1 MTDMTTETDVE
12 AGAEAGAEPEVID
25 ELRRVDERIETLRA
39 ELENGDVPTEKL
51 EGLVDLFRSVEAVLD
66 RWEER
71 ATDWDDFQGYVKFR
85 DDLAETLEAAPE
97 DLPKRDAFAAADEH
111 VKTGDVSTSLD
122 ASDFDAAREALEP
135 VRSVVETYEALES
148 AREERGRRYRRAR
161 RRAKELRERIDSL
174 ERIRE
179 LGQADL
185 EAPIGRLREPIE
197 AYNESIED
205 DFGTFR
211 RNRSAREVLSFLE
224 GAARTPF
231 VEYEAPPGEL
241 LEYVRTRP
249 AGERT
254 VEELLEYAG
263 YSSSKLSHY
272 VDDADLL
279 KRRVATNRT
288 YLERLSADPLR
299 IEWPPRPADVLWFR
313 TRELVS
319 LVGQFADETTVETL
333 REVRSLTRKPEYERL
348 RRAAASD
355 AELTDEERRRLERGA
370 VEADL
375 SDAREK
381 LDRLEDALEEY
392 DR

>member
-1 MTDMTTETDVE
+1 MTNETD
-12 AGAEAGAEPEVID
+12 AEAETGTEPEPEPEVID
-25 ELRRVDERIETLRA
+25 DLRRVDERIRKLRS
-39 ELENGDVPTEKL
+39 ELEESDVPVERL
-51 EGLVDLFRSVEAVLD
+51 ETLVDLYRSVEEVLD

-71 ATDWDDFQGYVKFR
+71 ATDWDDFQGYVEFR

-97 DLPKRDAFAAADEH
+97 DVPKREAFAEADEH

-122 ASDFDAAREALEP
+122 ASDFDAARASLEP

-148 AREERGRRYRRAR
+148 AREERGKLHRRAR

-174 ERIRE
+174 VELRE
-179 LGQADL
+179 LGEADL
-185 EAPIGRLREPIE
+185 DAPIDRLREPIE
-197 AYNESIED
+197 TYNESIED
-205 DFGTFR
+205 GFGEFR
-211 RNRSAREVLSFLE
+211 RETSAREFLSFLE

-231 VEYEAPPGEL
+231 VDYEAPPAKL

-254 VEELLEYAG
+254 VDELLEYAG

-272 VDDADLL
+272 VEDADLL

-299 IEWPPRPADVLWFR
+299 IEWPPQSADVVWFR

-319 LVGQFADETTVETL
+319 LVGRFVDETTIETL
-333 REVRSLTRKPEYERL
+333 REIRSLTRDREYERL
-348 RRAAASD
+348 RRAARSD
-355 AELTDEERRRLERGA
+355 AELTDTERQRLESGA
-370 VEADL
+370 VAAELTA
-375 SDAREK
+375 AREG

-392 DR
+392 DS